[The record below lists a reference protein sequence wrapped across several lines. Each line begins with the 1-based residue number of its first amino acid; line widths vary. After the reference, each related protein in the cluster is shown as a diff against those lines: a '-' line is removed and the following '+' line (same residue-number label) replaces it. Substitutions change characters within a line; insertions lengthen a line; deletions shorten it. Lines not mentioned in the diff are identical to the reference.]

1 MKKIKNTLLLLL
13 IIPLVSF
20 GQKVKYQLLDSTLN
34 VVKVK
39 NIHKLSSKER
49 KNIYHYAEYSYNSD
63 EALIGIN
70 NYYAKGKY
78 PTYNTVTWLEIINK
92 KGLISFSNIEKRKGI
107 IRSTVVLDPVKVDL
121 DTVVN
126 QGSVDTYLKSVEK
139 FYPNG
144 QRVHK
149 IKYTNGQPMDG
160 EQNVFN
166 NRGEKISTYTVR
178 DGKSI
183 KNILFTD
190 DEYFVNEPLDGDW
203 NNYSSTKYNKYTDK
217 KIVKWYYNNGVENL
231 KKREGFSSS
240 GRIVYS
246 SVVKN
251 ESSLKEYFKNND
263 TPILEG
269 VYTVKSTNANLN
281 YKIALLEGVDDKF
294 YGYQLSGFMYNVENW
309 KTGEVRTIFEKTS
322 VDDFYNVTWLNDY
335 KKQELSEIVEMKNG
349 VTTSF
354 GNYNMI
360 KLYPEVGSRNST
372 ESKKTGEWAGNGSG
386 VIISKSGHIITN
398 HHVIEDADYIEVEF
412 ILDNQLQK
420 FSAEIVQVD
429 KINDLAILKIFDV
442 NFNGV
447 NEPPYNFKLR
457 GSDVGTKVY
466 AYGYPMALTIM
477 GKEIKVTDGMISS
490 KTGFD
495 GNITTYQITAPIQAG
510 NSGGPLFDEQANLI
524 GINSSGIRKDIADN
538 VAYSIKTSYVS
549 NLLDILPKS
558 IDLPSSNKL
567 KSLPLTKQIK
577 EISKYVVLIKVK

>member
-1 MKKIKNTLLLLL
+1 MKKILLLLL

-20 GQKVKYQLLDSTLN
+20 GQKVKYQLLDSSLN

-78 PTYNTVTWLEIINK
+78 PTYNTVTWLEITNK
-92 KGLISFSNIEKRKGI
+92 KGLISFSNIEKRKGV
-107 IRSTVVLDPVKVDL
+107 IRSVLVLEPVKVDL
-121 DTVVN
+121 DTIFN
-126 QGSVDTYLKSVEK
+126 LDSLITYSKSVEK

-144 QRVHK
+144 QRMHK
-149 IKYTNGQPMDG
+149 FKYANGQEVDG
-160 EQNVFN
+160 EYNKFN
-166 NRGEKISTYTVR
+166 NRGEKIRTEIYR
-178 DGKSI
+178 DGKRI
-183 KNILFTD
+183 KAIKYTD
-190 DEYFVNEPLDGDW
+190 DAYYIKEPLDEDW
-203 NNYSSTKYNKYTDK
+203 TNSSITKYNKYTDK
-217 KIVKWYYNNGVENL
+217 KIVKWYYENGVEN
-231 KKREGFSSS
+231 KKKIEGFSSS
-240 GRIVYS
+240 GRIIYFS
-246 SVVKN
+246 DDIN

-269 VYTVKSTNANLN
+269 VYTVKSTNANKN
-281 YKIALLEGVDDKF
+281 YKIALLEGTDDKF
-294 YGYQLSGFMYNVENW
+294 YGYQLSGFMYNAENW
-309 KTGEVRTIFEKTS
+309 KTWEVRTVFEKTS
-322 VDDFYNVTWLNDY
+322 VDGFYNVTWYNDY

-349 VTTSF
+349 VITSF

-398 HHVIEDADYIEVEF
+398 HHVIEDAEDIEVEF
-412 ILDNQLQK
+412 MLEDELQK
-420 FSAEIVQVD
+420 FNAEVVQVD
-429 KINDLAILKIFDV
+429 KVNDLAILKIFDM
-442 NFNGV
+442 NFDELS
-447 NEPPYNFKLR
+447 EPPYNFKLR

-466 AYGYPMALTIM
+466 AYGYPMALTVM

-495 GNITTYQITAPIQAG
+495 GNITTYQITAPIQGG

-549 NLLDILPKS
+549 NLLDILPS
-558 IDLPSSNKL
+558 SVDLPSSNKL
-567 KSLPLTKQIK
+567 KSLPLTEQIK

>member
-1 MKKIKNTLLLLL
+1 MKKTLLLLL
-13 IIPLVSF
+13 IIPLISF
-20 GQKVKYQLLDSTLN
+20 GQKVKYQLLDSSLN

-78 PTYNTVTWLEIINK
+78 PTYNKIFWSEITNK
-92 KGLISFSNIEKRKGI
+92 EGLISFSNIDKRKGI
-107 IRSTVVLDPVKVDL
+107 IRSTLVLDPVKVDL
-121 DTVVN
+121 DTIFN
-126 QGSVDTYLKSVEK
+126 TNSLITYYKSVEK

-144 QRVHK
+144 KRMHK
-149 IKYTNGQPMDG
+149 IKYANGQLMDG
-160 EQNVFN
+160 EYNRFN
-166 NRGEKISTYTVR
+166 NRGEKIGTDIYR
-178 DGKSI
+178 DGKRI
-183 KNILFTD
+183 KAINYTD
-190 DEYFVNEPLDGDW
+190 DAYFINEPLDGDW
-203 NNYSSTKYNKYTDK
+203 NNYSTTKYNKYTDK
-217 KIVKWYYNNGVENL
+217 KIVKWYYENGVENL

-240 GRIVYS
+240 GRIIYS
-246 SVVKN
+246 SDDIN

-269 VYTVKSTNANLN
+269 VYTVKSTNENRN
-281 YKIALLEGVDDKF
+281 YKIALLEGVDNKF
-294 YGYQLSGFMYNVENW
+294 YGRLLDGFMYNAENW
-309 KTGEVRTIFEKTS
+309 QKGEVRTIFEQTS
-322 VDDFYNVTWLNDY
+322 IDGFYNVTWYNDY
-335 KKQELSEIVEMKNG
+335 KKQELSDIVEMKNG
-349 VTTSF
+349 VITSF

-360 KLYPEVGSRNST
+360 KLYPQLGSRNSI
-372 ESKKTGEWAGNGSG
+372 ESKKNGEWVGNGSG

-398 HHVIEDADYIEVEF
+398 NHVIEDAEDIEVEF
-412 ILDNQLQK
+412 MLEDELQK
-420 FSAEIVQVD
+420 FNAEVVQVD
-429 KINDLAILKIFDV
+429 KINDLAVLKIFDM
-442 NFNGV
+442 NFDELS
-447 NEPPYNFKLR
+447 EPPYNFKLR

-495 GNITTYQITAPIQAG
+495 GNITTYQITAPIQGG

-558 IDLPSSNKL
+558 INLPSSTKL
-567 KSLPLTKQIK
+567 KSLPITEQIK
-577 EISKYVVLIKVK
+577 EISKYVVMIKVK

>member
-1 MKKIKNTLLLLL
+1 MKKILLLLL

-20 GQKVKYQLLDSTLN
+20 GQKVKYQLLDSSLN

-78 PTYNTVTWLEIINK
+78 PSYDTVTWLEITNK
-92 KGLISFSNIEKRKGI
+92 KGLISFSNIEKRKGV
-107 IRSTVVLDPVKVDL
+107 IRSAIVLDPVKVDL
-121 DTVVN
+121 DTVF
-126 QGSVDTYLKSVEK
+126 DTSSLETYYKSIEK

-144 QRVHK
+144 QRMHK
-149 IKYTNGQPMDG
+149 TKYADGQVMGG
-160 EQNVFN
+160 EQNLFN
-166 NRGEKISTYTVR
+166 NRGEKIRTTIYR

-183 KNILFTD
+183 KTIFYTD
-190 DEYFVNEPLDGDW
+190 DAYFIHEPLDGDW
-203 NNYSSTKYNKYTDK
+203 NSYSATKHNKYTDK

-231 KKREGFSSS
+231 KKRKVFSSS

-246 SVVKN
+246 SDDKD

-269 VYTVKSTNANLN
+269 VYTVKSTNTNRN
-281 YKIALLEGVDDKF
+281 YKIALLEAVDDKF
-294 YGYQLSGFMYNVENW
+294 YGYQLSGFMYNSENW

-322 VDDFYNVTWLNDY
+322 VDGFYNVTWLNDY

-349 VTTSF
+349 VIASF

-360 KLYPEVGSRNST
+360 KLYPEVGSKNST
-372 ESKKTGEWAGNGSG
+372 ERKKTGEWAGNGSG

-398 HHVIEDADYIEVEF
+398 HHVIEDANYIEVEF

-420 FSAEIVQVD
+420 FNAEIVQVD
-429 KINDLAILKIFDV
+429 KVNDLAILKIFDM

-457 GSDVGTKVY
+457 SSDVGTKVY

-495 GNITTYQITAPIQAG
+495 GNITTYQITAPIQGG

-558 IDLPSSNKL
+558 IDLPSSTKL
-567 KSLPLTKQIK
+567 KLQPLTKQIK

>member
-1 MKKIKNTLLLLL
+1 MKKILLPLL

-20 GQKVKYQLLDSTLN
+20 GQKVKYQLLDSSLN

-78 PTYNTVTWLEIINK
+78 PTYNTVTWLEITNK
-92 KGLISFSNIEKRKGI
+92 KGLISFSNIEKRKGV
-107 IRSTVVLDPVKVDL
+107 IRSVLVLEPVKVDL
-121 DTVVN
+121 DTIFN
-126 QGSVDTYLKSVEK
+126 TNSLITYYKSVEK

-144 QRVHK
+144 KRMHK
-149 IKYTNGQPMDG
+149 IKYANGQLMDG
-160 EQNVFN
+160 EYNRFN
-166 NRGEKISTYTVR
+166 NRGEKIGTDIYR
-178 DGKSI
+178 DGKRI
-183 KNILFTD
+183 KAINYTD
-190 DEYFVNEPLDGDW
+190 DAYFINEPLDGDW
-203 NNYSSTKYNKYTDK
+203 NNYSTTKYNKYTDK
-217 KIVKWYYNNGVENL
+217 KIVKWYYENGVENL

-240 GRIVYS
+240 GRIIYS
-246 SVVKN
+246 SDDIN

-294 YGYQLSGFMYNVENW
+294 YGYQLSGFMYNAENW
-309 KTGEVRTIFEKTS
+309 KTGEVRTIFEQTS
-322 VDDFYNVTWLNDY
+322 VDGFYNVTWYNDY

-349 VTTSF
+349 VITSF

-398 HHVIEDADYIEVEF
+398 HHVIEDAEDIEVEF
-412 ILDNQLQK
+412 MLEDELQK
-420 FSAEIVQVD
+420 FNAEVVQVD
-429 KINDLAILKIFDV
+429 KVNDLAILKIFDM
-442 NFNGV
+442 NFDELS
-447 NEPPYNFKLR
+447 EPPYNFKLR

-477 GKEIKVTDGMISS
+477 GKEIKVTDGIISS

-495 GNITTYQITAPIQAG
+495 GNITTYQITAPIQGG

-558 IDLPSSNKL
+558 INLPSSTKL
-567 KSLPLTKQIK
+567 KSLPITKQIK

>member
-1 MKKIKNTLLLLL
+1 MKKTLLLLI

-20 GQKVKYQLLDSTLN
+20 GQKVKYQLLDSSFN

-78 PTYNTVTWLEIINK
+78 PTYNTVTWSEITNK
-92 KGLISFSNIEKRKGI
+92 EGLISFSNIEKRKGI
-107 IRSTVVLDPVKVDL
+107 IRSTIVLDPVKVDL
-121 DTVVN
+121 DTVFN
-126 QGSVDTYLKSVEK
+126 TSSLITNNMSLEK
-139 FYPNG
+139 FFPNG
-144 QRVHK
+144 QRMHK
-149 IKYTNGQPMDG
+149 LKYANGQLMDG
-160 EQNVFN
+160 EHNRFN
-166 NRGEKISTYTVR
+166 NRGEKIGTEIYR
-178 DGKSI
+178 DGKRI
-183 KNILFTD
+183 KAINYID
-190 DEYFVNEPLDGDW
+190 DAYFIEEPLDEDW
-203 NNYSSTKYNKYTDK
+203 TNSSTTKYNKYTDK
-217 KIVKWYYNNGVENL
+217 KIVKWYYENGVENL

-240 GRIVYS
+240 GRVIYLS
-246 SVVKN
+246 DDIN

-294 YGYQLSGFMYNVENW
+294 YGYQLSGFMYNAENW
-309 KTGEVRTIFEKTS
+309 KTGEVRTVFEKTS
-322 VDDFYNVTWLNDY
+322 VDGFYNVTWYNDY
-335 KKQELSEIVEMKNG
+335 KKQELSEIVELKNG
-349 VTTSF
+349 VITSF

-420 FSAEIVQVD
+420 FNAEIVQVD
-429 KINDLAILKIFDV
+429 KVNDLAILKIFDI

-447 NEPPYNFKLR
+447 NEPPFNFKLR

-477 GKEIKVTDGMISS
+477 GKEIKVTDGMISA

-495 GNITTYQITAPIQAG
+495 GNITTYQITAPIQGG

>member
-1 MKKIKNTLLLLL
+1 MKKTLLLLL

-20 GQKVKYQLLDSTLN
+20 GQKVKYELLDSSLN

-49 KNIYHYAEYSYNSD
+49 KKIYHYAEYSYNSD
-63 EALIGIN
+63 EALIGIKT
-70 NYYAKGKY
+70 YYAKGKY
-78 PTYNTVTWLEIINK
+78 PTYDEIFWNEITNK
-92 KGLISFSNIEKRKGI
+92 KGKISFSNIEKRKGI
-107 IRSTVVLDPVKVDL
+107 IRTKTVLGPVKIDL
-121 DTVVN
+121 NNVFNRSD
-126 QGSVDTYLKSVEK
+126 SLRTYYKSSEK

-144 QRVHK
+144 QQMSK
-149 IKYTNGQPMDG
+149 MKFADGQLIDG
-160 EQNVFN
+160 EYNAYN
-166 NRGEKISTYTVR
+166 NRGEKIVTTTFR
-178 DGKSI
+178 DGK
-183 KNILFTD
+183 LVREDAD
-190 DEYFVNEPLDGDW
+190 DYYLIYDPFHEDG
-203 NNYSSTKYNKYTDK
+203 NNYTTTQYDKYTDK
-217 KIVKWYYNNGVENL
+217 KKNKWYFYNGVENI
-231 KKREGFSSS
+231 KKRERFSSS
-240 GRIVYS
+240 GRNIYTS
-246 SVVKN
+246 DN
-251 ESSLKEYFKNND
+251 LDESSLKEYFKNND

-269 VYTVKSTNANLN
+269 VYTVKSTTNNRN
-281 YKIALLEGVDDKF
+281 YKIALLETVDDKF
-294 YGYQLSGFMYNVENW
+294 YGYQLSGFQKNFENW
-309 KTGEVRTIFEKTS
+309 KTGEVRTTFEKTS
-322 VDDFYNVTWLNDY
+322 VDGFYNVTWYNDY

-349 VTTSF
+349 IITSF

-360 KLYPEVGSRNST
+360 KLYPEVGSRNT
-372 ESKKTGEWAGNGSG
+372 KETKKTGEWAGNGSG
-386 VIISKSGHIITN
+386 IIISKSGHIITN

-420 FSAEIVQVD
+420 FNAEIVQVD
-429 KINDLAILKIFDV
+429 KTNDLALIKIFDI
-442 NFNGV
+442 NFDGV

-495 GNITTYQITAPIQAG
+495 GNITTYQITAPIQGG
-510 NSGGPLFDEQANLI
+510 NSGGPLFDDQANLI